1 MTSYPPNGTKIA
13 ANVVQWDDRWFV
25 AVDDNGLP
33 YIHWFEDDA
42 RWNNIWLDVE
52 RTGNL
57 RVMLRAG
64 RTDGPRGRKA
74 FMIEVLDAV
83 VLPKPQRPA
92 IPFDASNDG
101 PRSMYDVVS
110 KQLDVTMENIVESI
124 EESKPEAK
132 PPAKKFRAVCHV
144 SIEEDGTNL
153 QYVAAEMGLA
163 KTFVANKCLEVGIK
177 PMLFLACGGKV

>member
-42 RWNNIWLDVE
+42 RWNNIWLDVA

-83 VLPKPQRPA
+83 ALPKPQQPT
-92 IPFDASNDG
+92 IPFDASNDV
-101 PRSMYDVVS
+101 PRSPYDVVTQ
-110 KQLDVTMENIVESI
+110 QLDQTMASIDSHRPKPKRARSAMGKPTLPPNETTRLWNAADKLNINLSEVTVLCVNEGRT
-124 EESKPEAK
+124 PEALLTS
-132 PPAKKFRAVCHV
+132 R
-144 SIEEDGTNL
+144 
-153 QYVAAEMGLA
+153 GLD
-163 KTFVANKCLEVGIK
+163 
-177 PMLFLACGGKV
+177 